1 MPNSGEEWQ
10 VARRRKGA
18 GRRGKIP
25 HTACHEPGHADA
37 VDIDRTKQRITETMA
52 ELRCADF
59 WFEWRDRLTTVAKAD
74 SPEVGG
80 DPAAGSD
87 PRPEGG
93 DRAREAPSGPL
104 ECVCYGLGSFSCCVT
119 ARYQLAMLLLILESL
134 QIPMEWCSVYDPV
147 FSSGEMEVLRQL
159 GLNVL
164 TENEEGK
171 RAVSRPTLFYLM
183 HCGKALYNNLLW
195 KNWSRDALPLLTII
209 GNSFAGIQDR
219 MIQRELQ
226 RDYSYI
232 AHAVCVCEEWPLPCP
247 SRLLDIFND
256 TALITFKPSSLCKLP
271 QSAWR
276 EAPEPQYQHCPDLEI
291 IQRPTEMRGVEDEGI
306 TVDSVVPSEM
316 RG

>member
-18 GRRGKIP
+18 GRKGKIP
-25 HTACHEPGHADA
+25 HTARHEPGHADA
-37 VDIDRTKQRITETMA
+37 VDTDRTKQRITETMA

-59 WFEWRDRLTTVAKAD
+59 WLEWRDRLTAVAKAD
-74 SPEVGG
+74 FPEVGG
-80 DPAAGSD
+80 DPAAGAD
-87 PRPEGG
+87 PGPEGG
-93 DRAREAPSGPL
+93 DRARELPSGTQ
-104 ECVCYGLGSFSCCVT
+104 ECVCYGLGSFSSCVT

-134 QIPMEWCSVYDPV
+134 KIPMERCSVYDPV
-147 FSSGEMEVLRQL
+147 FSSGEM
-159 GLNVL
+159 
-164 TENEEGK
+164 EEGK

-247 SRLLDIFND
+247 SRLLDTFND
-256 TALITFKPSSLCKLP
+256 TALITFKPCGLCKLP
-271 QSAWR
+271 QSTWG

-291 IQRPTEMRGVEDEGI
+291 IQRGPQR
-306 TVDSVVPSEM
+306 
-316 RG
+316 

>member
-59 WFEWRDRLTTVAKAD
+59 WFEWRDRLTAVAKAD

-219 MIQRELQ
+219 LC
-226 RDYSYI
+226 
-232 AHAVCVCEEWPLPCP
+232 VCVRSGPFHA
-247 SRLLDIFND
+247 RLDSWTSSMTL
-256 TALITFKPSSLCKLP
+256 PSSPSSPAASANSHNPPGGKHQSPNTNTAPIWRSYRGP
-271 QSAWR
+271 QR
-276 EAPEPQYQHCPDLEI
+276 
-291 IQRPTEMRGVEDEGI
+291 
-306 TVDSVVPSEM
+306 
-316 RG
+316 

>member
-37 VDIDRTKQRITETMA
+37 VDTDRTKQRITETMA

-59 WFEWRDRLTTVAKAD
+59 WFEWRDRLTAVAKAD
-74 SPEVGG
+74 SPEVRG

-87 PRPEGG
+87 PGPEGG

-104 ECVCYGLGSFSCCVT
+104 ECVCYGLGSFSSCVT

-134 QIPMEWCSVYDPV
+134 Q
-147 FSSGEMEVLRQL
+147 
-159 GLNVL
+159 
-164 TENEEGK
+164 EGK

-219 MIQRELQ
+219 MIQRELK

-256 TALITFKPSSLCKLP
+256 TALITFKPSSLCNLP
-271 QSAWR
+271 QSTWG

-291 IQRPTEMRGVEDEGI
+291 IQRPTEMREVEDEGVI
-306 TVDSVVPSEM
+306 VVSVVPSEM

>member
-18 GRRGKIP
+18 GRKGKIP
-25 HTACHEPGHADA
+25 HTARHEPGHADA
-37 VDIDRTKQRITETMA
+37 VDTDRTKQRITETMA

-59 WFEWRDRLTTVAKAD
+59 WLEWRDRLTAVAKAD

-80 DPAAGSD
+80 DPAAGAD
-87 PRPEGG
+87 PGPEGG
-93 DRAREAPSGPL
+93 DRAREAPSGTQ
-104 ECVCYGLGSFSCCVT
+104 ECVCYGLGSFSSCVT

-134 QIPMEWCSVYDPV
+134 QIPMERCSVYDPV
-147 FSSGEMEVLRQL
+147 FSSGEM
-159 GLNVL
+159 
-164 TENEEGK
+164 EEGK

-232 AHAVCVCEEWPLPCP
+232 AHAVCVCEEWPLRCP

-256 TALITFKPSSLCKLP
+256 TALITFKPCGLCKLP
-271 QSAWR
+271 QSTWG
-276 EAPEPQYQHCPDLEI
+276 EAPEPQYQHCSDLEI
-291 IQRPTEMRGVEDEGI
+291 IQRGLQR
-306 TVDSVVPSEM
+306 
-316 RG
+316 

>member
-134 QIPMEWCSVYDPV
+134 Q
-147 FSSGEMEVLRQL
+147 
-159 GLNVL
+159 
-164 TENEEGK
+164 EGK